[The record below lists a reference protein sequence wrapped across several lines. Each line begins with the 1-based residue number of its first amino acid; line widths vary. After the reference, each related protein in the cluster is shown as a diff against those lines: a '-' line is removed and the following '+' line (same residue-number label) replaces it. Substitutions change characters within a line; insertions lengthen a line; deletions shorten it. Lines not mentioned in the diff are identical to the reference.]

1 MSKTTGKLKY
11 DLALSST
18 TLYDASSIY
27 INKSAELSLNGN
39 ANLQYK
45 TIGPTYAAN
54 GALLST
60 TVTQNGGGPL
70 VGKAYLYIRNLGPTG
85 TMGATGSGAAVRI
98 SMLAEEN
105 NELVKPAEQD
115 FVGQL
120 NFYDNGQFSELNPG
134 EFTFMP
140 IAINLPTEGKS
151 VSNLY
156 VRSAYNPK
164 IEEPEPGEPANNWL
178 GSKYND
184 IEYAI
189 ILTEHN
195 PGPGYGG
202 INLPGD
208 DFAGPVNPILPA

>member
-27 INKSAELSLNGN
+27 INKSAELTLNGN

-45 TIGPTYAAN
+45 SIGPSYLEN
-54 GALLST
+54 GALIST
-60 TVTQNGGGPL
+60 TVTQNGGSPL

-85 TMGATGSGAAVRI
+85 TMGEEGSGAPVRI
-98 SMLAEEN
+98 AAMPFEN
-105 NELVKPAEQD
+105 NDKADPSEQD
-115 FVGQL
+115 YVGQL
-120 NFYDNGQFSELNPG
+120 ANYDSAQFSELNPG

-140 IAINLPTEGKS
+140 IAISVVGKS
-151 VSNLY
+151 ETNLY
-156 VRSAYNPK
+156 VRSAYNP
-164 IEEPEPGEPANNWL
+164 IADPPVPGVPANEWL

-184 IEYAI
+184 IEYAF

-202 INLPGD
+202 DALPI
-208 DFAGPVNPILPA
+208 P